1 MASQVLAAFVQ
12 RRVSTR
18 VRTALVVLLAPLL
31 VTAVSAQFVGAIL
44 TGTVTDPSGAAA
56 PKATVTIR
64 NAETGIVT
72 VVQTNAAGIYSAPN
86 LMPGEYSVLAEASGL
101 SLVELPRLPLTS

>member
-1 MASQVLAAFVQ
+1 MTSRPRRSRGRFCS
-12 RRVSTR
+12 RVSTP
-18 VRTALVVLLAPLL
+18 VRTGLVALLAPLF
-31 VTAVSAQFVGAIL
+31 VTAVIAQVVGAIV

-56 PKATVTIR
+56 AKATVTMR
-64 NAETGIVT
+64 NVETGIVT

-101 SLVELPRLPLTS
+101 TSGELPRLAL